1 MTNMGRATT
10 RVAVAVGLASLV
22 AAAGVAATPATSI
35 ADPAGHQVTYTVTT
49 QSEMTGNIYYLNT
62 EPPSQSA
69 YDANSSQYLTQVRT
83 LLAPGQ
89 PWVYQT
95 TLNDPNQ
102 WALVSASGALRVAPQ
117 LHCEI
122 AVDGVTV
129 VQQDG
134 ASGVQCALRPW

>member
-1 MTNMGRATT
+1 MTF
-10 RVAVAVGLASLV
+10 GLAAATV
-22 AAAGVAATPATSI
+22 AAPHATAT
-35 ADPAGHQVTYTVTT
+35 ADPPAHQITYTVTT
-49 QSEMTGNIYYLNT
+49 QSEMTGNIYYVSSQ
-62 EPPSQSA
+62 PPSQAA
-69 YDANSSQYLTQVRT
+69 YDANSSQYLTPVRIP
-83 LLAPGQ
+83 LEPGQ
-89 PWVYQT
+89 PWVQQT
-95 TLNDPNQ
+95 TLADPNQ